1 MRSPTYKLYEALS
14 VTPGSDMA
22 VVKKAWRAAA
32 RRLHPDRNPD
42 NPNAKKLFSAA
53 SDAWAILSDPNKKAL
68 YDAHGDLAVTM
79 NFADS
84 LKDYKRSTQRKRDT
98 SRDYQSRRKPRG
110 APAQDASAFPG
121 AWGGGPMS
129 AEREAQKPS
138 GARANSPRP
147 DASPRTPQTPH
158 QSTTASATASGRPR
172 ATPGGHRPMGTAM
185 PKRGTDLKFD
195 AIIPLKTAALGG
207 PWVLDIE
214 RPEGCAKCEGTGWRL
229 AGRACTQCKGQGI
242 LARRASVTIR
252 VPADTQNNRVIT
264 TRGEG
269 APGINGGEHGDLWTT
284 VKVAPDPHFQRRG
297 LDLWTDVMIPVDVA
311 QHGGT
316 VDVRNLHAVVTVSIP
331 PSSRTGKVIR
341 TKGAGIPGPR
351 GRLPGDL
358 HVRVVV
364 DGG

>member
-1 MRSPTYKLYEALS
+1 MRAPTYKLYETLG
-14 VTPGSDMA
+14 VRPGSDMDT
-22 VVKKAWRAAA
+22 VKKAWRAAA

-42 NPNAKKLFSAA
+42 NPDAKELFSAA
-53 SDAWAILSDPNKKAL
+53 SAAWSILSDPAKKTL
-68 YDAHGDLAVTM
+68 YDEHGDLAVTM

-84 LKDYKRSTQRKRDT
+84 LKAYKRSPQRKRDP
-98 SRDYQSRRKPRG
+98 SRDYQSRRKPRR
-110 APAQDASAFPG
+110 APEDPSAFPG

-129 AEREAQKPS
+129 AEREPQKAT
-138 GARANSPRP
+138 GAKANAPRP
-147 DASPRTPQTPH
+147 GRRTPQKPQ
-158 QSTTASATASGRPR
+158 QSTTAGASRPGGGRPR

-185 PKRGTDLKFD
+185 PKRGSDLKFD
-195 AIIPLKTAALGG
+195 AVIPLKTAALGG

-214 RPEGCAKCEGTGWRL
+214 RPERCSKCEGTGWRL
-229 AGRACTQCKGQGI
+229 AGRACTQCKGKGM
-242 LARRASVTIR
+242 LSRRASVTIR
-252 VPADTQNNRVIT
+252 VPPDTQNNRVIT

-297 LDLWTDVMIPVDVA
+297 LDLWTDVIIPVDVA
-311 QHGGT
+311 SYGGT
-316 VDVRNLHAVVTVSIP
+316 VDVRNLHAVVTVTIP
-331 PSSRTGKVIR
+331 PNSRTGKVIR

-364 DGG
+364 EGS